1 MSQFG
6 TVSNQPHAKSRM
18 ATSKIKFKGF
28 GEWEVISSL
37 PYTPTSD
44 GILVTY
50 VSPSSSATA
59 QYILDI
65 DGLGQY
71 FRTVSY
77 NGINVSNAFPIKYGQ
92 KVSLV
97 LSSGLDSGSR
107 LFFIPLI

>member
-1 MSQFG
+1 
-6 TVSNQPHAKSRM
+6 M

-44 GILVTY
+44 GILVVY

-59 QYILDI
+59 QYVLDI
-65 DGLGQY
+65 DGLGKY

-77 NGINVSNAFPIKYGQ
+77 NGVNVSNSFPIKRGQ
-92 KVSLV
+92 EVSLIT
-97 LSSGLDSGSR
+97 SSGVDSGSK